1 VSATALVV
9 SNMIGT
15 GIFTSSGFL
24 AGQLGDPA
32 LFLLIWVVGAVAA
45 LTGSFCYS
53 ELAMNFPASG
63 GEYVYLTRAYGPV
76 WGFITGWVSFFAG
89 FSAPIALAALAFSDY
104 VGYFIPALKQE
115 NAVAIFGSG
124 DWTFKLGGAQIAA
137 CALILLFTVINVFG
151 IQRVAKIQNLLT
163 AIKVVVV
170 ASFVGLGFLIGSGD
184 WSHFSEKAVRTVDTP
199 LLQQFAISLVW
210 VYVSYS
216 GWNAATYVAEE
227 IKNPARTLPIALTFG
242 TALVAGLYVLL
253 NMVFLYAAPLEEMKG
268 VIAIGSLTASKLFGS
283 GIAGAFSALMGISI
297 VSSVSAM
304 VTIGPRVYYAMAK
317 NGAFFASAA
326 KVHQQ
331 YRTPVAAIL
340 AQGICASIMTLTPF
354 PQLFFY
360 IGMTLNVTAVLAV
373 ASIMLFR
380 RRRPDWQKL
389 GVVSFAYPLVPMI
402 FILMGLW
409 MAIYGITLQTRVSL
423 VVIGT
428 ILAGAL
434 VYHFRI
440 KGNIRE
446 MR

>member
-1 VSATALVV
+1 
-9 SNMIGT
+9 
-15 GIFTSSGFL
+15 
-24 AGQLGDPA
+24 
-32 LFLLIWVVGAVAA
+32 
-45 LTGSFCYS
+45 
-53 ELAMNFPASG
+53 
-63 GEYVYLTRAYGPV
+63 
-76 WGFITGWVSFFAG
+76 
-89 FSAPIALAALAFSDY
+89 
-104 VGYFIPALKQE
+104 
-115 NAVAIFGSG
+115 
-124 DWTFKLGGAQIAA
+124 
-137 CALILLFTVINVFG
+137 
-151 IQRVAKIQNLLT
+151 
-163 AIKVVVV
+163 
-170 ASFVGLGFLIGSGD
+170 
-184 WSHFSEKAVRTVDTP
+184 
-199 LLQQFAISLVW
+199 
-210 VYVSYS
+210 
-216 GWNAATYVAEE
+216 
-227 IKNPARTLPIALTFG
+227 
-242 TALVAGLYVLL
+242 
-253 NMVFLYAAPLEEMKG
+253 MVFLYAAPLEEMKG

-283 GIAGAFSALMGISI
+283 GIAGAFSALMAISI